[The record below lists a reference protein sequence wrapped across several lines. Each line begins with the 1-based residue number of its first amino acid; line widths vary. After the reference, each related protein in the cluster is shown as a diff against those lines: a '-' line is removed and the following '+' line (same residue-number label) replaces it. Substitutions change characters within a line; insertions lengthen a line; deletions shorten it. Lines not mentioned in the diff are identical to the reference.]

1 MTFKENAKT
10 ALAKVLSDLIQSDG
24 IVNQG
29 EINYLRQVFKALKI
43 HESHLKTAGTMSLA
57 DAADTLRG
65 CGASEKTLLLYIVQ
79 QLANADGCCDPC
91 EAFLSTALFLSIGLD
106 RPETQGLH
114 AQIVSLP
121 DTHFDP
127 HDTVLFVEPERIPE
141 TPSKG
146 QPADDRRSDPM
157 KSHHEAISQLLQ
169 RRGKQLF
176 YLPHI
181 MAGIQEKKTTFLQM
195 LRYLEPLLTEDQL
208 QLIEHDLG
216 GFRSS
221 DLSKEIFLNYLN
233 ARGFHIAH
241 PAFLMKIDHA
251 RTDTSQDFL
260 LLDAPHDPL
269 QTLER
274 FFALTDQVMQLPIN
288 APGKNLQRY
297 MDLLTMPQEA
307 QGKDAF
313 QYTGFHKIIVDT
325 LLKYHSG
332 QGLSR
337 LRIGDNGRLFLVDR
351 NDAEV
356 KIQTLGRALYILF
369 LRHEEGIAL
378 TELAD
383 HRDEL
388 MDLYAALSTY
398 SNEDKLRQ
406 TVDNLVDFV
415 GTTMNPLLSRIRKSF
430 TALLGAQAKDYLIE
444 GDVGDRKKIHLDRRL
459 VIDTFR

>member
-1 MTFKENAKT
+1 MTFKETAKT

-29 EINYLRQVFKALKI
+29 EINYLRQVFKTLKI
-43 HESHLKTAGTMSLA
+43 HDSHLKTAGTMTLA
-57 DAADTLRG
+57 EATEILRG
-65 CGASEKTLLLYIVQ
+65 CGNAEKALLLYMIQ
-79 QLANADGCCDPC
+79 QLAAADGECAPC
-91 EAFLSTALFLSIGLD
+91 ESLLSAAVLLATGMNEAKV
-106 RPETQGLH
+106 QGLQ

-121 DTHFDP
+121 GVLFDP
-127 HDTVLFVEPERIPE
+127 HDTVLFVEPELPYDHAHDLMER
-141 TPSKG
+141 
-146 QPADDRRSDPM
+146 Q
-157 KSHHEAISQLLQ
+157 HEAIRQLLQ
-169 RRGKQLF
+169 QRGRQLF

-181 MAGIQEKKTTFLQM
+181 MAGIQEKKGTFLQM

-221 DLSKEIFLNYLN
+221 DLSKEVFLNYLN
-233 ARGFHIAH
+233 TRGFRITH

-251 RTDTSQDFL
+251 RTDPGQDFL
-260 LLDAPHDPL
+260 LLDVPDDPL
-269 QTLER
+269 QALER
-274 FFALTDQVMQLPIN
+274 FFTLTDQVMRLPVDTQ
-288 APGKNLQRY
+288 GKNLQHY
-297 MDLLTMPQEA
+297 KALLTMPKEA
-307 QGKDAF
+307 QGSDAF

-325 LLKYHSG
+325 LLKYHSD

-337 LRIGDNGRLFLVDR
+337 LRISDSGRLFLVDR
-351 NDAEV
+351 NEAEV
-356 KIQTLGRALYILF
+356 KIQTIGRALYILF

-383 HRDEL
+383 HREEL
-388 MDLYAALSTY
+388 MDLYAAISTY
-398 SNEDKLRQ
+398 GNEDKLRQ

-415 GTTMNPLLSRIRKSF
+415 GNTMNPLLSRIRKSF

-459 VIDTFR
+459 VIDEFR